1 LIALSL
7 RRKSLVSME
16 LQTLIDVSTVVSLTQ
31 FLKHFKTVVQQ
42 LLFTIGCW
50 TSSMRCI
57 TTQYSRQTTYYCLVW
72 CVGRVITMLE
82 NLIYVYYMLNII
94 YIIYIIYIIK
104 VNERNLDWIEFTT
117 KVNCKL
123 RIENQVS
130 GILLW
135 CFFAFCPVNAFK
147 RH

>member
-1 LIALSL
+1 
-7 RRKSLVSME
+7 
-16 LQTLIDVSTVVSLTQ
+16 
-31 FLKHFKTVVQQ
+31 
-42 LLFTIGCW
+42 
-50 TSSMRCI
+50 MRCI

-130 GILLW
+130 GILL
-135 CFFAFCPVNAFK
+135 
-147 RH
+147 